1 MGRGAEAAAAR
12 RQPPLCLEP
21 RTVHWPSLKGVR
33 RPPHHSRRRPQPRD
47 RCTSSRRHRRRLRF
61 CFLFETKRGGDA
73 QRQQGGGAHSSQG
86 IGKCVSSFRRL
97 FLLAFCVYTCVSS
110 SNYCVRINGCFRLS
124 DEPRITARLRSGND
138 ARSERRG
145 FCSENKCCK
154 CKREYLET
162 CTNMCMKYR
171 REIKARTK
179 NYQLQRLL
187 VRVIY
192 VYIYIYVCND
202 WWSDEGRDKEKRGR
216 LWGVWPERHK

>member
-1 MGRGAEAAAAR
+1 MEIWGQREEKWVKDRSFVSREKRNGGKRGREWMQEGGLGRARMGRGAEAAAAR

-110 SNYCVRINGCFRLS
+110 SNYCVRINGCFRPS
-124 DEPRITARLRSGND
+124 DEPRITERGYALVTIRGAR
-138 ARSERRG
+138 EEG
-145 FCSENKCCK
+145 FVAKINAVSVNEN
-154 CKREYLET
+154 
-162 CTNMCMKYR
+162 
-171 REIKARTK
+171 I
-179 NYQLQRLL
+179 
-187 VRVIY
+187 
-192 VYIYIYVCND
+192 
-202 WWSDEGRDKEKRGR
+202 
-216 LWGVWPERHK
+216 